1 MLTKL
6 WDHEHIHLS
15 EFIKTWPLGFC
26 LVLGTAQ
33 LQETSAV
40 SKNLFIYKLPQE
52 AWKPHRVTLQ
62 YEVQKLRALL
72 FWAAQE
78 DSLGAA
84 LTVQGRSRDSVK
96 LCLLVHKII
105 Q

>member
-1 MLTKL
+1 MLTNL
-6 WDHEHIHLS
+6 RDNEHIHLS

-26 LVLGTAQ
+26 LVQGTAH
-33 LQETSAV
+33 LQEASTV

-52 AWKPHRVTLQ
+52 AWKPHRVKLH

-72 FWAAQE
+72 SWAAQE